1 MSRTAQLEVYT
12 DGQCPLCRWMREKV
26 ERRDRHQRIEWL
38 DFRDPAVQ
46 SRTPFTLQQ
55 LDAEMHTRRISDG
68 RWAAG
73 YLAWVEVGR
82 VLPRWRF
89 IAPLL
94 SVWPITW
101 IGRHVYRWVATRRY
115 KLFGIPAPCDVGG
128 VCELHKGHAESGQA
142 KTESL
147 NTPAA

>member
-1 MSRTAQLEVYT
+1 MATTTLEATEKTGAARLEVYT

-26 ERRDRHQRIEWL
+26 ERRDRFHRVVWK

-46 SRTPFTLQQ
+46 KSTPFTLKE
-55 LDAEMHTRRISDG
+55 LDAEMHTRRLKDG

-73 YLAWVEVGR
+73 YYAWLEVMR

-94 SVWPITW
+94 SVWPITFF
-101 IGRHVYRWVATRRY
+101 GRLVYRWVATRRY
-115 KLFGIPAPCDVGG
+115 KLFGIPAPCDVNG
-128 VCELHKGHAESGQA
+128 VCELHK
-142 KTESL
+142 
-147 NTPAA
+147 